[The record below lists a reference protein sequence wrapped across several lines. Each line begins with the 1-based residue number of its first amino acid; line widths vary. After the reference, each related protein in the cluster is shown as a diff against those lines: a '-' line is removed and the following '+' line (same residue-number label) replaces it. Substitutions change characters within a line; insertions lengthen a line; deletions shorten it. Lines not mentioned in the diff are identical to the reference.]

1 MPPVRDSSP
10 ESWAPS
16 CTSCFSYYDRII
28 RGHNISCEVT
38 VRKKEIATYSLTCWL
53 IIISFFMVLAGSM
66 NLEILFVLWLIG
78 ILIVAELIAS
88 HYSKNGY
95 DHRVSVFIALG
106 IVLFGCIVIR
116 KIQVILSQ

>member
-1 MPPVRDSSP
+1 MNGTPY
-10 ESWAPS
+10 
-16 CTSCFSYYDRII
+16 FSHYERNI
-28 RGHNISCEVT
+28 RGYCISCEVS

-88 HYSKNGY
+88 RYSKNGY
-95 DHRVSVFIALG
+95 DHRLSVFIALG
-106 IVLFGCIVIR
+106 IFLFGCIVIR